1 MGGVAPGEGLGG
13 TVTDTPRTTAGPPIA
28 IANASSG
35 GGGDT
40 DADAL
45 DAWCER
51 HGIERRDPGDDLEAA
66 LRDAAGGHPPYVA
79 VVGGDG
85 TLRTAASVLADGD
98 VPLLAVPGGTFNHF
112 ARALA
117 IDDLD
122 AASAAIES
130 GRVRS
135 VPVARIDAAGGPAA
149 GPATDGHVFLNTC
162 AIGWYPEMVRT
173 RERLRERLP
182 RPVAAAAAF
191 AAHLPRL
198 RRFSVAVDGVEHRA
212 WLLWAGNGRYGT
224 AIGDVAER
232 ENLDAGVLDVRIAL
246 ADARFARARVLAD
259 LLRGRLDDSDRLE
272 RTVTARPVAAR
283 FSRRQVTAALDAE
296 VVELRSPFT
305 FVPAARWLPVLVP
318 PTSTT
323 TTTDD

>member
-1 MGGVAPGEGLGG
+1 M
-13 TVTDTPRTTAGPPIA
+13 TDTSRTTAGPPIA
-28 IANASSG
+28 IANAASG
-35 GGGDT
+35 AGDG
-40 DADAL
+40 DEAEL
-45 DAWCER
+45 DAWCRR

-66 LRDAAGGHPPYVA
+66 VRDAAGAHPPYIA

-85 TLRTAASVLADGD
+85 TLRTAAGVLADGD
-98 VPLLAVPGGTFNHF
+98 VPLLPVPGGTFNHF
-112 ARALA
+112 ARSLS
-117 IDDLD
+117 IGDLD

-135 VPVARIDAAGGPAA
+135 VPVAEVDEAAGGP
-149 GPATDGHVFLNTC
+149 TISHVFLNTC

-198 RRFSVAVDGVEHRA
+198 RRFSVEVDGVAHRA

-224 AIGDVAER
+224 GVGDVAER
-232 ENLDAGVLDVRIAL
+232 ESLDAGVLDVRIAL
-246 ADARFARARVLAD
+246 ADARFARAWVIAD
-259 LLRGRLDDSDRLE
+259 LFRGRLDDSDRLE
-272 RTVTARPVAAR
+272 RTVTSRPVTAR
-283 FSRRQVTAALDAE
+283 LRRRQVTAALDAE

-323 TTTDD
+323 TDD